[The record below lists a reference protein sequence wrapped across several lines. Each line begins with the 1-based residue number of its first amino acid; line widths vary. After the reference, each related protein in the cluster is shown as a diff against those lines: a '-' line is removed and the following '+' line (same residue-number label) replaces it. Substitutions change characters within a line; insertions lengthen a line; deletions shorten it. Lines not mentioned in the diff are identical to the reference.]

1 MTDDEKY
8 KSLRDSLKSLRRVK
22 AGSDFNERLFQKIK
36 QAESA
41 GLYPEPAVTHRK
53 ESSTKSWFANLFR
66 PSLMPALGLTVIL
79 LVGIV
84 IYFAYYSQLKKEET
98 ATSRNFNLSAGTD
111 KPELVI
117 YVKRDTSHN
126 VSNYP
131 HEFSAL
137 TNNEATATETKPG
150 LDKTSSD
157 FSRPSPTIEEKQK
170 TLDDRISTEQKYE
183 MERSSDVETKHI
195 DSDKK
200 SKYDG
205 TERMEKKAP
214 SNYKREDNKEEKNE
228 GDKDENAVNGQE
240 INAPVLKN
248 DEKTDDTGTTGKA
261 EPKGVILSKSKK
273 DSLKAKEKAP
283 VNSQEPDSTKK

>member
-22 AGSDFNERLFQKIK
+22 AGSDFNDRLFQKIK

-41 GLYPEPAVTHRK
+41 GLYPEPAATHRK

-84 IYFAYYSQLKKEET
+84 IYFAYYSQLKKEESV
-98 ATSRNFNLSAGTD
+98 TSRNFNISAGTD

-137 TNNEATATETKPG
+137 TNNESPG
-150 LDKTSSD
+150 T
-157 FSRPSPTIEEKQK
+157 
-170 TLDDRISTEQKYE
+170 
-183 MERSSDVETKHI
+183 
-195 DSDKK
+195 
-200 SKYDG
+200 
-205 TERMEKKAP
+205 
-214 SNYKREDNKEEKNE
+214 
-228 GDKDENAVNGQE
+228 
-240 INAPVLKN
+240 
-248 DEKTDDTGTTGKA
+248 
-261 EPKGVILSKSKK
+261 
-273 DSLKAKEKAP
+273 
-283 VNSQEPDSTKK
+283 